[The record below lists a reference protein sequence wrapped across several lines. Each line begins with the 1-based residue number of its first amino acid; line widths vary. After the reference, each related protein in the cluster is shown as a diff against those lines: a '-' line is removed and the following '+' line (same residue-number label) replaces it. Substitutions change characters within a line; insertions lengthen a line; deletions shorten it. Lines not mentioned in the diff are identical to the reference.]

1 MARLNAISR
10 FWARMKSFFS
20 GREDSAQPEEH
31 AASVIRKGNH
41 RPSSETAPFSSML
54 DTSFRYTYSSD
65 FIAQANALTLEERH
79 SSQDMPACL
88 VHERPD
94 IEFRDGTHTDLSTLI
109 NAFTPLQR
117 SPEPSTVTGLKQ
129 ERIRQIEAKRSDY
142 SNKLDEVQAMIGRHD
157 FDAATRINNTLLKRI
172 EETPEFSDIRQQA
185 LSNVSHIASEE
196 EAWNES
202 ERIRIEREQAERRR
216 LQEEQI
222 RAQQKQDLC
231 EAINAFMEATD
242 NSQWNECEQMR
253 ETLEKAVTFFQDNEV
268 RDQYKGALCYFSD
281 KYGQYLAEQRRREEL
296 RRTEEDARRR
306 QREEARLRKQTEDTR
321 QAIFMMKNAAQEG
334 RWSDYAI
341 CKQSV
346 NEEIIRTND
355 TLRELYADA
364 VATYDSHQAQVAAE
378 REQKERADLERRR
391 ENERAQREQM
401 AAQREMQEKAR
412 LERIKDSYIRTPV
425 AGGPECISLHKY
437 LPKNKYGDYISAA
450 DDRIRR
456 TIYDFK
462 DGRSMQSRVE
472 FCSDLSECLKSIYGD
487 SIGGYWFCPAQASTP
502 DKADRRY
509 RTFCDMLST
518 TCGIQNG
525 FHLIRVIGEKASAH
539 YGGGARGDIS
549 NLEVSD
555 DVYGKNIILFDDVLT
570 SGSTMRNLRAELL
583 RKGASSVDCFSFGKT
598 V

>member
-20 GREDSAQPEEH
+20 GRGDSAQPEEH
-31 AASVIRKGNH
+31 AASDRRKASQQ
-41 RPSSETAPFSSML
+41 SSRETAPLSSIL
-54 DTSFRYTYSSD
+54 DTTFRYSYSSD
-65 FIAQANALTLEERH
+65 FISQANALTREEH
-79 SSQDMPACL
+79 LSSQDMPACL
-88 VHERPD
+88 AQERSHIDFREESRLD
-94 IEFRDGTHTDLSTLI
+94 ISTLI
-109 NAFTPLQR
+109 NAFTPWQR
-117 SPEPSTVTGLKQ
+117 NPEPSTVTGLKQ
-129 ERIRQIEAKRSDY
+129 ERIRQIEAKRADY
-142 SNKLDEVQAMIGRHD
+142 SNKLGEVQAMIERHD
-157 FDAATRINNTLLKRI
+157 FDAATRLNNTLLKRI
-172 EETPEFSDIRQQA
+172 EETHEFSDLRQQA
-185 LSNVSHIASEE
+185 LSNISRIASEE
-196 EAWNES
+196 ESWNES

-231 EAINAFMEATD
+231 EAINAFREATD

-253 ETLEKAVTFFQDNEV
+253 ETLEKAVTFFQDNEIK
-268 RDQYKGALCYFSD
+268 DQYKGALCYFSD
-281 KYGQYLAEQRRREEL
+281 KYGLYLAEQRRREDL

-321 QAIFMMKNAAQEG
+321 QAIFLMKNAAQEG

-341 CKQSV
+341 GKRSV
-346 NEEIIRTND
+346 NEEIIQTNGD
-355 TLRELYADA
+355 LRELYAEA
-364 VATYDSHQAQVAAE
+364 VATYESLQAQIAAE

-412 LERIKDSYIRTPV
+412 LERVKDSYIRTSV
-425 AGGPECISLHKY
+425 AGGPECISLHRY
-437 LPKNKYGDYISAA
+437 LPKNKYGDYISAS

-472 FCSDLSECLKSIYGD
+472 FCSDLSECLKAIYGD
-487 SIGGYWFCPAQASTP
+487 RIGGYWFCPAQASTP